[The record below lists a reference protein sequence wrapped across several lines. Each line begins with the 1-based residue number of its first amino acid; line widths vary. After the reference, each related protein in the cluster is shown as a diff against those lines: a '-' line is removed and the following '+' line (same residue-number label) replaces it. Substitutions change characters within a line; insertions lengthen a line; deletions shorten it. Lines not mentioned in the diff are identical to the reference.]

1 MTISTDKKVVGREP
15 VLALEATQAAA
26 ESEPGDSGVAD
37 VAEGAGERKGL
48 RPTVEIL
55 AESAACDPRP
65 PDLRIDG
72 YLAHAREIDD
82 DPAVAR
88 REAADAVTAGPHGR
102 R

>member
-1 MTISTDKKVVGREP
+1 VTISTDKKVVGREP
-15 VLALEATQAAA
+15 VLALEATQAA
-26 ESEPGDSGVAD
+26 
-37 VAEGAGERKGL
+37 
-48 RPTVEIL
+48 